1 MNEIFEVRNNI
12 SDIKAKKYVHSEQR
26 IINEFGMNF
35 KLKNMLLP
43 NRCQLLGPISEN
55 IELISENIQ
64 NTDTDYGY

>member
-1 MNEIFEVRNNI
+1 
-12 SDIKAKKYVHSEQR
+12 
-26 IINEFGMNF
+26 MNF